1 MPNHRKLAAILFAD
15 IVGFSRLTGADENL
29 QPPEIEV
36 RFAPEIRHF
45 RGLG

>member
-1 MPNHRKLAAILFAD
+1 MPNHRKLAAILVAD

-36 RFAPEIRHF
+36 RFTPNFGHSRD
-45 RGLG
+45 LG